1 MPPTAASPTQTGP
14 VSLRQSGANLVSF
27 RRASTRL
34 GPADAAV
41 FETFVVPRYLHLFGD
56 VLIEQIAEGEEAQ
69 ALHLFCRTGYPDR
82 GVTLR
87 LPGGHVYG
95 IDPSTPAI
103 ELARAKAATM
113 PDFVGEYRVV
123 DSIPAPFPDAAFS
136 HVYTLHP
143 FGAPEERAAIF
154 AEMARLVA
162 PAGQALMALPLRGS
176 FVELVDLLREY
187 ALKHDAPQV
196 ATGAESAVLLRPT
209 QQILEAEM
217 ESAGF
222 HFIETATQPSTL
234 SFRNGREFLEDPTM
248 RLLLFPEFTAPL
260 GLTDP
265 GPPFDYVR
273 EAIDKYWSEAPFTLT
288 VEVACISG
296 RRKSA
301 AE

>member
-1 MPPTAASPTQTGP
+1 VSPSDRPGASDAA
-14 VSLRQSGANLVSF
+14 LRQTGANLVSF

-34 GPADAAV
+34 GAADAAV

-56 VLIEQIAEGEEAQ
+56 LLIEQIAEGEEAQ

-113 PDFVGEYRVV
+113 ADFVGEYRVV
-123 DSIPAPFPDAAFS
+123 ESIPAPFPDAAFS

-176 FVELVDLLREY
+176 FTELVDLLREY

-209 QQILEAEM
+209 KEILEQEM
-217 ESAGF
+217 AAAGF
-222 HFIETATQPSTL
+222 HFIETVTQPS
-234 SFRNGREFLEDPTM
+234 SIPFRNGREFLEDPTM
-248 RLLLFPEFTAPL
+248 RLLLFPEFQGPL
-260 GLTDP
+260 ALTDP
-265 GPPFDYVR
+265 APPFDYVR
-273 EAIDKYWSEAPFTLT
+273 EAIDKYWSESPFTLT

-296 RRKSA
+296 RRKPA
-301 AE
+301 T